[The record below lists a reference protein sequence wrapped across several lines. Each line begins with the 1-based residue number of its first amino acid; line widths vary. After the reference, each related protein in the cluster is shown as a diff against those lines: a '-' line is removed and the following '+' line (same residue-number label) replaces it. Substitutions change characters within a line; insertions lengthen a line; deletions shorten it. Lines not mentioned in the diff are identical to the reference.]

1 MPSVSDSCSTCGG
14 GGDSLDMSVGNA
26 VTNVCTQLCSVRGTP
41 AFGELCSTR
50 AGPDPSELSLPSKA
64 EFSLY
69 HRLPGFCST
78 SFLTVDSDRQIQFQF
93 SRSRSETQQLSRSLR
108 PEQTMSVSMHQE
120 GLPYSD
126 TAIFKYWPTLLET
139 SGADDDLNANLQH
152 P

>member
-1 MPSVSDSCSTCGG
+1 MLHPGWTGP
-14 GGDSLDMSVGNA
+14 L
-26 VTNVCTQLCSVRGTP
+26 
-41 AFGELCSTR
+41 R
-50 AGPDPSELSLPSKA
+50 AEPSEQGRILSLSQ
-64 EFSLY
+64 
-69 HRLPGFCST
+69 LPGFCST